1 MRNRFVVVIVMAI
14 GAADPALAQRAAD
27 ARERLAAG
35 RAAYQ
40 ANDLDGAVQ
49 AFEKAIEIDGSVGE
63 YHVWLGRALQRQL
76 EHASLLRQPFV
87 AKRARA
93 EFQRAIELDP
103 RNVSARDGLI
113 ALYLEVPPG
122 LGGSVDK
129 AREQAESLA
138 VINSLRGHF
147 ARASIA
153 DRERRPDGMEPE
165 YRVAVSENPDSAVAH
180 LQLVQFLLNH
190 KRPNDAF
197 AVVDAWTA
205 SRPKDLRA
213 TFAIGALAVATG
225 TQLDRGERA
234 LRQVIERA
242 DPSDPTTPNMA
253 NVHLRLGDL
262 LAKKGARDEARAEY
276 EKALELNPKLE
287 AARAALKSP

>member
-1 MRNRFVVVIVMAI
+1 MTRDLGCRRGNAMRNRFVVVIVMAI

-197 AVVDAWTA
+197 AVVDA
-205 SRPKDLRA
+205 
-213 TFAIGALAVATG
+213 
-225 TQLDRGERA
+225 
-234 LRQVIERA
+234 
-242 DPSDPTTPNMA
+242 
-253 NVHLRLGDL
+253 
-262 LAKKGARDEARAEY
+262 
-276 EKALELNPKLE
+276 
-287 AARAALKSP
+287 